1 MARDWN
7 VQLIQAW
14 REANATTDFMAK
26 MGASC
31 NEAWQEFTE
40 APDGIL
46 PLLQDDVLRVQFAR
60 R

>member
-1 MARDWN
+1 
-7 VQLIQAW
+7 
-14 REANATTDFMAK
+14 MAK

-40 APDGIL
+40 VPDGIL
-46 PLLQDDVLRVQFAR
+46 PLLQDDALRVQFAR